1 MTSTTSTSQHL
12 CDAIDELSRL
22 GFEKVKADDLWLRG
36 TSSKLVLQVAEME
49 PGTTYSLDCESKSRA
64 RDRRVKVSQAITR
77 LRMSDKVT
85 ARSEGT
91 KLYIIRL

>member
-1 MTSTTSTSQHL
+1 MGFKKVN
-12 CDAIDELSRL
+12 ADE
-22 GFEKVKADDLWLRG
+22 LWLRG
-36 TSSKLVLQVAEME
+36 TSSKLVLQVAEKE
-49 PGTTYSLDCESKSRA
+49 PGTTYSLDCGTKGRA
-64 RDRRVKVSQAITR
+64 RDRRVRVSNAITR